1 VWAENGQ
8 DTRWKKMMKMKIKK
22 AHRDGPLG
30 ARGFR
35 PATTHEIQ
43 LGFVP
48 YYSSQEGRT
57 EIGELV
63 LNERERMD
71 GKEINR
77 GLSFIIFISTMAK
90 ARKGNMWAENGQ
102 DTCWKKKM
110 MMMKK
115 AHRDGP
121 LGARGFRPATAREF

>member
-1 VWAENGQ
+1 
-8 DTRWKKMMKMKIKK
+8 MMKMKK

-35 PATTHEIQ
+35 PATAREIQ
-43 LGFVP
+43 LRSVP

-57 EIGELV
+57 GIGELV

-77 GLSFIIFISTMAK
+77 GLSPIISQL
-90 ARKGNMWAENGQ
+90 GSVPYYS
-102 DTCWKKKM
+102 CWK
-110 MMMKK
+110 
-115 AHRDGP
+115 
-121 LGARGFRPATAREF
+121 